1 VKIST
6 SSIHG
11 EEKDILNE
19 IINILGGTLISGLDK
34 TTNYLI
40 VRNNDNKKFT
50 YAKENNI
57 PIVIPQWIFESAK
70 KGFFVNEYPYLY
82 ENTYDITE
90 SQPEELIPKIEQ
102 NDSPK
107 LKQNSPKI
115 ILETKKESPPKL
127 FVEKKQ
133 DSPKMKDSPKIPLN
147 HSLNKKIEDSP
158 LLQSITESDSWKNAP
173 PPDALLSTDINS
185 FQNNIKQLIES
196 SGKEESQNSPLPQ
209 ASVIYF
215 ISRSDSNS
223 S

>member
-115 ILETKKESPPKL
+115 IVETKKESPPKS

-133 DSPKMKDSPKIPLN
+133 DSPKIPLN
-147 HSLNKKIEDSP
+147 HSPKKIEDSP
-158 LLQSITESDSWKNAP
+158 LLQSITESSDSWKNAP